1 MAPLTGAIF
10 FIRTDENLL
19 RLTDLN
25 HLHSTLSFLT
35 SFEGQ
40 WSDLCHRGGRG
51 CFLAMMVHFLV
62 FVSCTTQYSVD

>member
-40 WSDLCHRGGRG
+40 SLRRRNCK
-51 CFLAMMVHFLV
+51 L
-62 FVSCTTQYSVD
+62 S